1 MGNKDKLK
9 EINIENCR
17 GYYFDD
23 MIKFEDFDL
32 DILIDKKIFWFTA
45 FHTKLWLVLNLCGLG
60 SIIII
65 YYCCYYYFYFILNEQ
80 RDFLSHVCKN
90 RLFMPQLI

>member
-23 MIKFEDFDL
+23 IFKFEDVDL
-32 DILIDKKIFWFTA
+32 DNILIDEKIFWFTT

-60 SIIII
+60 SIIIF
-65 YYCCYYYFYFILNEQ
+65 YYCCCYYFYFILNE
-80 RDFLSHVCKN
+80 
-90 RLFMPQLI
+90 